1 MTLEGTGTAANQIK
15 DLTMMSLTDRV
26 KEVKRVEGR
35 CHCCILAA
43 GLRGNHLVNMT
54 T

>member
-26 KEVKRVEGR
+26 KEVKHVEGR